1 MTQRPSTVWTLV
13 VTSLA
18 AFMVSLDNLVVTTA
32 LPKIRAD
39 LGAGLEGLEWTVNA
53 YTLPFAVLLLT
64 GAALGDRLGRR
75 RVFLGGLAVFTAGS
89 AAAALA
95 PSIGALIAAR
105 AIQGVGAAFVLP
117 LTLTLLAAA
126 VPENRRGAALG
137 IWGAMTGLA
146 VAVGPLIG
154 GAVTEGASWQWIF
167 WVNVPVGIVALPIGL
182 RALAESRAPGSRL
195 DLSGAALVSAG
206 LFGIVFG
213 LVRGESHGW
222 TSTPVLSALVFGVLG
237 VAAFVAWELRVARQG
252 GAPML
257 PMSLFRIR
265 GFAAVNVTALLF
277 SLGMFGSIF
286 LLAQALQNV
295 YGYSPLQAGVRTLP
309 WTAMPLLIAPLAGP
323 VSDRIG
329 GRPLL
334 VSGLVLNAAGLAWMA
349 AVLSTGMSYAALVGP
364 FVLSGVGMA
373 LFFVPIAT
381 VALGVVPNQ
390 FQGIASGANN
400 ALRELGGVLGIAVLS
415 SVFSARGG
423 YDSPASFIDGT
434 RPAMWLGVIALG
446 MAILAALCIPR
457 NSGRTASAT
466 TEHVTGDSIG
476 AGADTVALGAADGRG
491 AIPAA
496 AS

>member
-1 MTQRPSTVWTLV
+1 
-13 VTSLA
+13 
-18 AFMVSLDNLVVTTA
+18 
-32 LPKIRAD
+32 
-39 LGAGLEGLEWTVNA
+39 
-53 YTLPFAVLLLT
+53 
-64 GAALGDRLGRR
+64 
-75 RVFLGGLAVFTAGS
+75 
-89 AAAALA
+89 
-95 PSIGALIAAR
+95 
-105 AIQGVGAAFVLP
+105 
-117 LTLTLLAAA
+117 
-126 VPENRRGAALG
+126 
-137 IWGAMTGLA
+137 
-146 VAVGPLIG
+146 
-154 GAVTEGASWQWIF
+154 
-167 WVNVPVGIVALPIGL
+167 
-182 RALAESRAPGSRL
+182 
-195 DLSGAALVSAG
+195 
-206 LFGIVFG
+206 
-213 LVRGESHGW
+213 
-222 TSTPVLSALVFGVLG
+222 
-237 VAAFVAWELRVARQG
+237 
-252 GAPML
+252 
-257 PMSLFRIR
+257 MSLFRIR

>member
-1 MTQRPSTVWTLV
+1 MTRRPSTAWMLV

-18 AFMVSLDNLVVTTA
+18 VFMVSLDNLVVTTA
-32 LPKIRAD
+32 LPQIRTD

-95 PSIGALIAAR
+95 PSIEALIAAR
-105 AIQGVGAAFVLP
+105 AVQGVGAAFVLP
-117 LTLTLLAAA
+117 LTLTLLASA
-126 VPENRRGAALG
+126 VPPERRGAALG

-154 GAVTEGASWQWIF
+154 GAITEGVSWQWIF
-167 WVNVPVGIVALPIGL
+167 WVNVPVGLIALPIGL
-182 RALAESRAPGSRL
+182 RALAESRVSTSRL
-195 DLSGAALVSAG
+195 DLTGVALISAG

-213 LVRGESHGW
+213 LLRGEGHGW
-222 TSTPVLSALVFGVLG
+222 TSTPVLTSIIAGAIG
-237 VAAFVAWELRVARQG
+237 VAAFVAWELRVARAG

-257 PMSLFRIR
+257 PMALFRIR
-265 GFAAVNVTALLF
+265 GFAAVNATALLF
-277 SLGMFGSIF
+277 SMGMFGSIF

-295 YGYSPLQAGVRTLP
+295 YGYSPLEAGIRTLP
-309 WTAMPLLIAPLAGP
+309 WTAMPLLIAPIAGP

-334 VSGLVLNAAGLAWMA
+334 LAGLALNAIGLAWMGL
-349 AVLSTGMSYAALVGP
+349 VLSDHMSYGALVGP
-364 FVLSGVGMA
+364 FVISGIGMA
-373 LFFVPIAT
+373 LFFVPVAT
-381 VALGVVPNQ
+381 VALGVVPEL
-390 FQGIASGANN
+390 FQGLASGTNN

-415 SVFSARGG
+415 SVFAARGG

-434 RPAMWLGVIALG
+434 RPAVLLGAIAVAMALLSAIAL
-446 MAILAALCIPR
+446 PR
-457 NSGRTASAT
+457 
-466 TEHVTGDSIG
+466 
-476 AGADTVALGAADGRG
+476 RG
-491 AIPAA
+491 AQPTSSVDDQPAPVRADRPVTETVGVSA
-496 AS
+496 AG

>member
-1 MTQRPSTVWTLV
+1 MTRRPNTVWTLV

-75 RVFLGGLAVFTAGS
+75 RVFLAGLAVFTVGS
-89 AAAALA
+89 AGAALA

-105 AIQGVGAAFVLP
+105 AVQGVGAAFVLP

-167 WVNVPVGIVALPIGL
+167 WVNVPIGLVALPIGL
-182 RALAESRAPGSRL
+182 RALAESRASSSRL
-195 DLSGAALVSAG
+195 DLTGAALVSAG
-206 LFGIVFG
+206 LFGITFG

-222 TSTPVLSALVFGVLG
+222 TSGPVLSALVLGALG
-237 VAAFVAWELRVARQG
+237 VAAFVAWELRVARRG

-265 GFAAVNVTALLF
+265 GFSAVNATAMLF

-334 VSGLVLNAAGLAWMA
+334 VAGLILNATGLAWMA
-349 AVLSTGMSYAALVGP
+349 TVLSAHMSYTSLIGP
-364 FVLSGVGMA
+364 FAVSGVGMA

-381 VALGVVPNQ
+381 VALGVVPTR
-390 FQGIASGANN
+390 FQGVASGANN

-423 YDSPASFIDGT
+423 YASPASFIDGT
-434 RPAMWLGVIALG
+434 RPALWLGVIAVG
-446 MAILAALCIPR
+446 MALLAALSIPR
-457 NSGRTASAT
+457 GGGLAAGTAVEDATGVGEVEPGSA
-466 TEHVTGDSIG
+466 
-476 AGADTVALGAADGRG
+476 ARG
-491 AIPAA
+491 EAVPAA
-496 AS
+496 AV

>member
-222 TSTPVLSALVFGVLG
+222 TSIPVLSALVFGVLG